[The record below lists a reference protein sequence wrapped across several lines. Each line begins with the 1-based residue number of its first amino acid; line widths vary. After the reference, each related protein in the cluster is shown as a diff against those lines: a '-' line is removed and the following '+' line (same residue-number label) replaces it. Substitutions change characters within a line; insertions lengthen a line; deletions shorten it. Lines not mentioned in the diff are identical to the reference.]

1 MPKKPTSAP
10 NPAFPLPKRTK
21 MTHRRALHLAVQAL
35 LDKQKPFNVDANLF
49 ARGLAGNLPGFE
61 HAWRRREALREA
73 AELLKGEL
81 NA

>member
-1 MPKKPTSAP
+1 
-10 NPAFPLPKRTK
+10 
-21 MTHRRALHLAVQAL
+21 MTHRRALQLAVQAL
-35 LDKQKPFNVDANLF
+35 LDKQKPFNVDANIYVK
-49 ARGLAGNLPGFE
+49 GYGGNLPWFE